1 MTNLVILSLLLLY
14 FVGIPYDKKELI
26 TNYIIP
32 NMPLNLRELVALLDL
47 WFQSNFTE
55 LYQQTHFDTLELQ
68 P

>member
-68 P
+68 L

>member
-1 MTNLVILSLLLLY
+1 MTNLVLLSLLLFY
-14 FVGIPYDKKELI
+14 FVGVPYDKKLT

-68 P
+68 L